1 MHFSDLELA
10 KPILDA
16 ITAEGYETPT
26 PIQAQSIPPALKG
39 RDVLGC
45 AQTGTG
51 KTAAFALPIL
61 HRLHTA
67 DADRTKRGGRVLP
80 RALIL
85 SPTRELAD
93 QIAESFESY
102 GSNLGLRHT
111 VVYGGVRQFK
121 QVRALQKGVDILVAT
136 PGRLMDLMD
145 QGYVDLS
152 AIEIFVLDE
161 ADRMLDMGFIKPI
174 RTIAAKMPRKR
185 QTLFFSAT
193 MPPAIKG
200 LVTELLHNPAQ
211 ISVTPVASAAPL
223 IDQSL
228 YMIDSEHKPTLLRHL
243 LEDREVTRAVVFMR
257 TKHGADKLAKK
268 LTREG
273 VSADSI
279 HGNKSQ
285 AQRTRALQAFRSGR
299 ARVLVATDVAARGL
313 DVDAISHVFNFNLP
327 NEPEAYVHRIGRTGR
342 AGATGRAISF
352 CAADERG
359 FLRSIERL
367 TGDRMPEV
375 SLPEDVEGLTGPQR
389 PEVRV
394 QRDGGGGGR
403 HNDHTGRPNRRRR
416 PANAGGEGGGRPGGF
431 GGQHADRG
439 GPQSGGR
446 PTKKRNGKPGGRTG
460 GPAAGGA
467 GGGAGGG
474 AKPKKVARRGNST
487 PQGGKGAGSR
497 A

>member
-1 MHFSDLELA
+1 MDPDDIGPEISPLMHFSDLDLA

-16 ITAEGYETPT
+16 IRSEGYESPT
-26 PIQAQSIPPALKG
+26 PIQAQAIPPALKG
-39 RDVLGC
+39 RDLLGC

-61 HRLHTA
+61 NRLHTSQP
-67 DADRTKRGGRVLP
+67 DRSIRGSRILP

-93 QIAESFESY
+93 QIAESFDAY
-102 GSNLGLRHT
+102 GINTGLRHT

-121 QVRALQKGVDILVAT
+121 QVRALQKGIDILVAT

-152 AIEIFVLDE
+152 AIEVFVLDE

-174 RTIAAKMPRKR
+174 RTIAGEMPRKR

-193 MPPAIKG
+193 MPPAIED
-200 LVTELLHNPAQ
+200 LASALLHNPAK
-211 ISVTPVASAAPL
+211 ISIAPIAANVPQ

-228 YMIDSEHKPTLLRHL
+228 YMIDSEHKPALLRHL
-243 LEDREVTRAVVFMR
+243 LDDKAVTRAVVFMR

-273 VSADSI
+273 VSTDSI

-285 AQRTRALQAFRSGR
+285 AQRSRALNSFRSGR
-299 ARVLVATDVAARGL
+299 SRVLVATDVAARGL
-313 DVDAISHVFNFNLP
+313 DVDGISHVFNFNLP

-367 TGDRMPEV
+367 TGDRMPANELP
-375 SLPEDVEGLTGPQR
+375 SELPELTAPQR
-389 PEVRV
+389 PEIRV
-394 QRDGGGGGR
+394 QRDGGQGGFGGR
-403 HNDHTGRPNRRRR
+403 RNDHSGRPNRSRR
-416 PANAGGEGGGRPGGF
+416 PGARPTAEGGR
-431 GGQHADRG
+431 
-439 GPQSGGR
+439 SGE
-446 PTKKRNGKPGGRTG
+446 RTG
-460 GPAAGGA
+460 GPRPGKKRPAGA
-467 GGGAGGG
+467 GG
-474 AKPKKVARRGNST
+474 KPKAARRGGNA
-487 PQGGKGAGSR
+487 PQGGKGAGKR
-497 A
+497 G